1 MDDVIE
7 RLDVFTVTIP
17 RDVPY
22 LGALGPGEEVNAAG
36 YIVRRRNGTIYPTV
50 DRSVVV
56 RVTSRSGLVGWRNL
70 WTCRAGCD
78 P

>member
-1 MDDVIE
+1 MGAMDDVIE

-36 YIVRRRNGTIYPTV
+36 YIGRRRNGTI
-50 DRSVVV
+50 
-56 RVTSRSGLVGWRNL
+56 
-70 WTCRAGCD
+70 
-78 P
+78 

>member
-22 LGALGPGEEVNAAG
+22 LGALGPGEEASA
-36 YIVRRRNGTIYPTV
+36 
-50 DRSVVV
+50 
-56 RVTSRSGLVGWRNL
+56 
-70 WTCRAGCD
+70 
-78 P
+78 